1 MARHQNITRMDYAR
15 AHGWWVR
22 IYRNCAGKQ
31 KNCLSQLFS
40 DGVYGGKRKALVAAI
55 AWRDQM
61 LELLPAKK
69 QSGALRPPGYGYVVR
84 YQGSNRWT
92 AWLRTE
98 GRGVKSTRY
107 SIARWGADG
116 AYDKAAAWL
125 KREQRAVRAR
135 LRAG

>member
-1 MARHQNITRMDYAR
+1 MARHPNITRMDYGR
-15 AHGWWVR
+15 TRGWWVR
-22 IYRNCAGKQ
+22 IYRNCDAKQ
-31 KNCLSQLFS
+31 KNCMSQMFS
-40 DGVYGGKRKALVAAI
+40 DGVHGGKRRALARAM

-61 LELLPAKK
+61 LELLPPKQ

-98 GRGVKSTRY
+98 GRGCKSTRY
-107 SIARWGADG
+107 SIDKWGDDG
-116 AYDKAAAWL
+116 AYDKALAWL
-125 KREQRAVRAR
+125 KREQRSVRAR